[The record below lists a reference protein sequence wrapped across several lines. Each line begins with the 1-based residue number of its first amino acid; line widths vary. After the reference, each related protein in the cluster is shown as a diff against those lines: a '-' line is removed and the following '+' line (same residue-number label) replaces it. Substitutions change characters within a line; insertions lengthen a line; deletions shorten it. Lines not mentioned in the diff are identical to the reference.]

1 MAIEAITFEEN
12 GWLRE
17 LTTTRDYAE
26 AIAAGRLMPDTIVQC
41 YDASGTFTTARA
53 GDVAMLQPIFAD
65 PTLADVE
72 PIVEPVVEP
81 APVQISPDVV
91 APASPPTP
99 APQSASGPPLTAH
112 SPVPSAPSVVPPPA
126 GPAPAPPPAQP
137 QVILPG
143 DPRIAWPPPPYPVQ
157 PARRGKRRGCGC
169 GATLVLLLLLFV
181 AIFAALKWAPRSQ
194 SGSGRSTAA
203 YTALGPAATFY
214 ITRSTNLRSA
224 PDTSHSPVGRLAR
237 GTRITATRVRSRQGE
252 EYVRVEGNGSAE
264 RFVWGYNVSA
274 DPPPALDG
282 SEAGTRQLAQAVE
295 ILARPASGAAM
306 LDRRAAGRRIQLAGT
321 VGDGRWAEVLLDH
334 GVGYVAMLDL
344 AGDQPEEAPVEVET
358 E

>member
-26 AIAAGRLMPDTIVQC
+26 AIAAGRLTRDTIVQC
-41 YDASGTFTTARA
+41 YDASGTFTTAHA

-65 PTLADVE
+65 PTFPTE
-72 PIVEPVVEP
+72 PIAEPVVEP

-99 APQSASGPPLTAH
+99 ASQSASGAPLTAH
-112 SPVPSAPSVVPPPA
+112 SPLPSAPPVPPPA
-126 GPAPAPPPAQP
+126 GPAPAPAPAQP

-143 DPRIAWPPPPYPVQ
+143 DPRIAWPPPYPVQ

-169 GATLVLLLLLFV
+169 GATLVLLLLLLFV
-181 AIFAALKWAPRSQ
+181 AIFAALKWAPWSQ

-282 SEAGTRQLAQAVE
+282 SQAGIRRLEQAVE
-295 ILARPASGAAM
+295 ILARPAAGAAV
-306 LDRRAAGRRIQLAGT
+306 LERRTAGRRIQLAGT
-321 VGDGRWAEVLLDH
+321 VGGGQWAEVLLDH
-334 GVGYVAMLDL
+334 GVGYVAMSDL
-344 AGDQPEEAPVEVET
+344 AGDQPEEAPVEIET